1 MLLLDTNALLWLSG
15 GSAKLGK
22 MARTAVQAAVD
33 NNVAAFSAVSV
44 WEVAMLVRKGRH
56 ALGQPVELWR
66 ADLLDAGLK
75 EAPLDGAIASLAVGL
90 PDLHDDPADRF
101 IAATSLRLGAQLVT
115 SDRRLIAW
123 ARVHAPVRAMDARQ

>member
-22 MARTAVQAAVD
+22 VARTAVQAAVD
-33 NNVAAFSAVSV
+33 NDAAAFSAVSV
-44 WEVAMLVRKGRH
+44 WEVALLVRKGRH

-66 ADLLDAGLK
+66 ADLLDAGLN

-90 PDLHDDPADRF
+90 PDLPEDPADRF

-123 ARVHAPVRAMDARQ
+123 GKAHSPLAALDARR